1 MVLESSCWESNGEV
15 IHSNFYRPLGLTRSP
30 WISAPVVTTL
40 VLGVVLIISFCIW
53 ERITLYPMFP
63 RELFQNKVFT
73 VRRRGYKLISQRFMS
88 LTLFIAAIAGANFG
102 MLVALWPIQCAEL
115 FGPDPLDTAKI
126 LSVCGFSI
134 VVGIVL
140 VNWAF
145 TKFHGAAREL
155 MTLTSCVM
163 TLGLG
168 LMALINKNTPSL
180 AMGLS
185 AITGLGVGGL
195 VQPTGTLI
203 TIISPDALIAT
214 IIAATIAIR
223 TVGGTIGYAIYFN
236 ILQTRLVSVLPE
248 NLAKAAIQA
257 GLSGD
262 QTETFVLTFLG
273 RNTTALAQYPM
284 SVLGAAQ
291 EAVKGSYTDV
301 FRTIYLASI
310 GFSGAAIIASLL
322 LPSIRKY
329 MVDRVAVDI
338 R

>member
-1 MVLESSCWESNGEV
+1 
-15 IHSNFYRPLGLTRSP
+15 
-30 WISAPVVTTL
+30 
-40 VLGVVLIISFCIW
+40 
-53 ERITLYPMFP
+53 
-63 RELFQNKVFT
+63 
-73 VRRRGYKLISQRFMS
+73 
-88 LTLFIAAIAGANFG
+88 
-102 MLVALWPIQCAEL
+102 
-115 FGPDPLDTAKI
+115 
-126 LSVCGFSI
+126 
-134 VVGIVL
+134 
-140 VNWAF
+140 
-145 TKFHGAAREL
+145 
-155 MTLTSCVM
+155 
-163 TLGLG
+163 
-168 LMALINKNTPSL
+168 
-180 AMGLS
+180 MGLS

-257 GLSGD
+257 GLSRD